1 MPCRDTGYLG
11 AMGICRF
18 NSYCSHTAVGS
29 KIQTCIAV
37 VGLATHHSTFI
48 GGILMDKFDRYLE
61 CMDNKI
67 AELDAEI
74 KHLQAEKDIL
84 STMRIRADV
93 FKTLPEDE
101 ECINWP

>member
-1 MPCRDTGYLG
+1 
-11 AMGICRF
+11 
-18 NSYCSHTAVGS
+18 
-29 KIQTCIAV
+29 
-37 VGLATHHSTFI
+37 
-48 GGILMDKFDRYLE
+48 MDKFDRFLE